1 MAAVSSPARQPY
13 CFPGK
18 FQSFVLAFNGYVFFI
33 FYLRLCFLLR
43 NEQFQDTML
52 ELCLNVLLGDIFT
65 YIEGTLARTRVTFT
79 ADLLTGFFLLLV
91 LIKSLGCADG

>member
-1 MAAVSSPARQPY
+1 MAAGSSPDRQPH

-33 FYLRLCFLLR
+33 FYLRCCFLLR
-43 NEQFQDTML
+43 NEQFQDTVL
-52 ELCLNVLLGDIFT
+52 ELGLDVLLGDIFT
-65 YIEGTLARTRVTFT
+65 NVERTLARTGVTLA
-79 ADLLTGFFLLLV
+79 ADVLTGLFLLLV